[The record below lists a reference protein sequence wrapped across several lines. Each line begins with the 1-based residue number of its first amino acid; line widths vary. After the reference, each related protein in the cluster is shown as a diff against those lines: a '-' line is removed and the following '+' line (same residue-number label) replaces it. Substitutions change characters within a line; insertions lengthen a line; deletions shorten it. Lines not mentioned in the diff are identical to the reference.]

1 MEITKE
7 QINLLKSK
15 RDLIKPKCSFAFHQD
30 EVRNFMGVSS
40 YAALSESDKDAIFE
54 ESIQKANHNEKL
66 FDKLSRAIDFA
77 EQQLNLQE
85 MLSIDFNLSG
95 NQ

>member
-1 MEITKE
+1 MNITKN
-7 QINLLKSK
+7 QITLLKSK
-15 RDLIKPKCSFAFHQD
+15 RDSIKPKCCIIFHQS
-30 EVRNFMGVSS
+30 EVREAMGVFN
-40 YAALSESDKDAIFE
+40 YAALSEKDREAILH
-54 ESIQKANHNEKL
+54 ESIRKANHNEKL

-85 MLSIDFNLSG
+85 MLDIDLNLSG